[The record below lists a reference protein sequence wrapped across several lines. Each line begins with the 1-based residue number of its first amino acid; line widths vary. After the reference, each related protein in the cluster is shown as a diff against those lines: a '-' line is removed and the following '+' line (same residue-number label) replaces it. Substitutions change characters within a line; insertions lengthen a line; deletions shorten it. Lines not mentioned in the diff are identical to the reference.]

1 MWHDRDRAHTPNGEQ
16 TGLSCSEGAAPT
28 MVLRATRVLREPL
41 IVIRRSFAHTTKKSV
56 REDRESNKV
65 AQSTTKNKCT
75 ATQGAHLE
83 KAAPLADP
91 WNAAV
96 AVASQRQS
104 QNYASCGD
112 PSTSHFCTDGFQ
124 HGSVVQT
131 VPAMCNI
138 TCNRSSRKQG
148 CKRKRLC
155 EHPASPL
162 DIAAHLLQRLAL
174 PANGRTQPL

>member
-1 MWHDRDRAHTPNGEQ
+1 MWHDRDRARTPNGEQ
-16 TGLSCSEGAAPT
+16 TGPSCSHMVGAA
-28 MVLRATRVLREPL
+28 MCNTRVLWEPL
-41 IVIRRSFAHTTKKSV
+41 IVIRKSFAHTTKQSV
-56 REDRESNKV
+56 SEDRESNKV

-124 HGSVVQT
+124 LGSVVQT

-155 EHPASPL
+155 E
-162 DIAAHLLQRLAL
+162 QVRW
-174 PANGRTQPL
+174 T